1 MIPAGKIDRGID
13 TVLRVLAIGMLLA
26 SLVSCSGWISGGTSC
41 TRVIHADGGSASC
54 SGSIERLDGR
64 QLLTF
69 KLRDIAA
76 NGAVDA
82 RIHVTV
88 TGGVV
93 SVTYRNSSGDRIAY
107 AVTADA
113 PLSFEDKLWIVFID
127 EAEITLYSQGG
138 SAVGIQYAA
147 EFTR

>member
-1 MIPAGKIDRGID
+1 MFRAL
-13 TVLRVLAIGMLLA
+13 VLVVLLA
-26 SLVSCSGWISGGTSC
+26 LLVSCSGGTNC

-54 SGSIERLDGR
+54 SGTIERLTGR
-64 QLLTF
+64 HLLTF

-76 NGAVDA
+76 GGAIDA
-82 RIHVTV
+82 RISVSV

-93 SVTYRNSSGDRIAY
+93 AVTYRNSSGDSVAY

-113 PLSFEDKLWIVFID
+113 PLSFQDTLRIVFID
-127 EAEITLYSQGG
+127 EAEITLYAQGG